1 MSDPLSTQQT
11 LDHETMW
18 RAMGQLLDRVFGAL
32 GGDSVMD
39 DCVDILVDILG
50 ADRGLI
56 LLTRTDGTTQVI
68 NARGHKKSLTT
79 VEREEVSKTVIR
91 EARESGRC
99 VVWDPLTG
107 ANQSESIAILGILA
121 ALAAPLH
128 GSLGGDPRGVLYV
141 DFRARHRFVED
152 RHVEFFMSAALL
164 IGALLE
170 QHDQNQAVREQ
181 LHEAK
186 SHFTEARR
194 TPPLADVLASP
205 SLMPIKA
212 EVESALSGDSPILIL
227 GESGTGKTL
236 LAHALAEASGRRPIV
251 RAVLGSS
258 DDLNT
263 ITSELFGHERGSFS
277 GATGKRIG
285 LVEFASGGTLILD
298 EILNLPP
305 HAQQLLLDF
314 TQFGTYRPLG
324 HQRPEPKVA
333 KVRIIAATNGDLPA
347 AIRAGRFRQDL
358 YYRLAAVTLDLPPLR
373 HRRED
378 IPTLAEQTLKRADP
392 ERRWTLAVALRRLL
406 VSPALE
412 WTGNV
417 RQLERAVER
426 ARERAIARDPE
437 ATTLTPEHFEARD
450 IDLPALTAI
459 PGPEKGDPE
468 AEAIGAQWQRLQAER
483 TKIDR
488 REQELLSHALKT
500 SGGVVAH
507 AARELGIA
515 RTTLSSRIDA
525 LGIRAPREGRD
536 GRGGGSTPVS

>member
-1 MSDPLSTQQT
+1 MSAALSTTQT

-18 RAMGQLLDRVFGAL
+18 GAMRQLLDRVFGAL
-32 GGDSVMD
+32 GGDAVMD
-39 DCVDILVDILG
+39 ACLDILVDILG

-56 LLTRTDGTTQVI
+56 LVTRSDGTTQAI

-79 VEREEVSKTVIR
+79 VERQEVSNTVIR
-91 EARESGRC
+91 EARESSRC
-99 VVWDPLTG
+99 VVWDPLLR
-107 ANQSESIAILGILA
+107 AKKSESVAVLGILA

-128 GSLGGDPRGVLYV
+128 GSSDDVPRGVLYV
-141 DFRARHRFVED
+141 DFRTPGRFVED
-152 RHVEFFMSAALL
+152 RHIEFFMSAALL

-170 QHDQNQAVREQ
+170 QDARNQAVREQ

-205 SLMPIKA
+205 SLRSIRE
-212 EVESALSGDSPILIL
+212 EVTSALASDSPMLIL

-236 LAHALAEASGRRPIV
+236 LAHAIAEASGRRPIV

-277 GATGKRIG
+277 GAAGKRIG
-285 LVEFASGGTLILD
+285 LVEFADGGTLILD
-298 EILNLPP
+298 EILNLPL

-324 HQRPEPKVA
+324 HQRPDPKQA
-333 KVRIIAATNGDLPA
+333 RVRIVAATNGDLGA
-347 AIRAGRFRQDL
+347 AMRAGRFRRDL
-358 YYRLAAVTLDLPPLR
+358 YYRLAAVTIDLPPLR
-373 HRRED
+373 RRRED
-378 IPTLAEQTLKRADP
+378 IPGLVEQTLKHSDP
-392 ERRWTLAVALRRLL
+392 ARTWELSVALRRLL
-406 VSPALE
+406 VSSALE

-426 ARERAIARDPE
+426 ARQRAVARDPD

-450 IDLPALTAI
+450 IDLPALATASTA
-459 PGPEKGDPE
+459 ERGDPE
-468 AEAIGAQWQRLQAER
+468 GEAIGVQWQRLQAER
-483 TKIDR
+483 TKIDQ
-488 REQELLSHALKT
+488 REQELLCQALKA
-500 SGGVVAH
+500 SGGIVAQ
-507 AARELGIA
+507 AARDLGIA
-515 RTTLSSRIDA
+515 RTTLSSRIDT
-525 LGIRAPREGRD
+525 LGIRAPRPDPDDR
-536 GRGGGSTPVS
+536 